1 LLGAESDSGSER
13 RWEEALGIAS
23 GKALGRGWDKVSVDR
38 SDGELERASDDP
50 LEMPCRDLDRGTGW
64 RRRLPAAA
72 LAVDTHLLRRVV
84 VVRPSPWFHGLCP
97 CPERWVAAVV
107 GLAEE
112 RWRRVPA
119 ADVGSRGHG
128 AFVLG

>member
-1 LLGAESDSGSER
+1 MLGEESDSGSER

-23 GKALGRGWDKVSVDR
+23 GKELGRVWDKVSVDR
-38 SDGELERASDDP
+38 SDGELGRVSDDP
-50 LEMPCRDLDRGTGW
+50 LETPCRDLDRGTGW
-64 RRRLPAAA
+64 RRRLRAAA

-84 VVRPSPWFHGLCP
+84 VHPSPWFHGLCP
-97 CPERWVAAVV
+97 CPERWVEPVV

-119 ADVGSRGHG
+119 AGVGARGRG
-128 AFVLG
+128 AFVFG